1 MGPKQFSVPGYRRSL
16 VYPNFLVQFRDQQIK
31 LPTASLLVLESK
43 GKQPKDDED
52 TNYKR
57 EVARVYEDVGRQARW
72 QELGEL
78 FAQHKFRFQ
87 VLDEGEYADRD
98 WRDDL
103 QRLLSMA

>member
-78 FAQHKFRFQ
+78 FCSTSSASRCWTKASMWTAT
-87 VLDEGEYADRD
+87 GETICKGY
-98 WRDDL
+98 
-103 QRLLSMA
+103 